1 MQMIVK
7 LKYHIQSE
15 KDSNAWPTAKVSS
28 DIHNNCSDL
37 PNGGKSVTADADGS
51 AGAVSYIDI
60 GKYAYG
66 SRGERAAQLS
76 MYVTN
81 VGIAT
86 AYIIFVANT
95 MADAVQGNHVRGELQ
110 TLLCYFRRSIHLFTI
125 AGTSNM
131 VEKLVGAIDLN
142 VYTLILL
149 PGVIALCQLRSLSF
163 IAASR

>member
-1 MQMIVK
+1 V
-7 LKYHIQSE
+7 HC
-15 KDSNAWPTAKVSS
+15 
-28 DIHNNCSDL
+28 NCSDL
-37 PNGGKSVTADADGS
+37 TNGGQSVTADADGS

-81 VGIAT
+81 IGIAT

-110 TLLCYFRRSIHLFTI
+110 TLLCYFR
-125 AGTSNM
+125 
-131 VEKLVGAIDLN
+131 
-142 VYTLILL
+142 
-149 PGVIALCQLRSLSF
+149 
-163 IAASR
+163 